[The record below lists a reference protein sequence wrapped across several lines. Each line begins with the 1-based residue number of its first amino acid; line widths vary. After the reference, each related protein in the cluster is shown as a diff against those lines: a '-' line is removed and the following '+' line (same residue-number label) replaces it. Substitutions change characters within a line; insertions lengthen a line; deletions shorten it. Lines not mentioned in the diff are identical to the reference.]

1 MFSFLKV
8 NKGEGF
14 GSKALGSLGTRVR
27 DEAFRRRGLGSKHE
41 DCIGEYGIVKNMCS
55 IRHHLAD
62 GMPVLA
68 ERAGHIFTIRIR

>member
-1 MFSFLKV
+1 MFSFLKI

-14 GSKALGSLGTRVR
+14 GSKPFGSLGTRVM
-27 DEAFRRRGLGSKHE
+27 DEAFRRRGSGSKHE
-41 DCIGEYGIVKNMCS
+41 DCIGENGIVKNMCS

-68 ERAGHIFTIRIR
+68 DRADHIFTVRIR